1 MYQDMHESTTIPG
14 NATVEVVDKWRAEQE
29 RQNRIDDTITRD
41 LDRARDDFIYYL
53 VVLTRDSDDDDE
65 FVWGGSESESEENFT
80 EE

>member
-14 NATVEVVDKWRAEQE
+14 TVTVEEVDKWRAEQE
-29 RQNRIDDTITRD
+29 RQNIIDETMTRD
-41 LDRARDDFIYYL
+41 LDRARDEFIHYL

-65 FVWGGSESESEENFT
+65 FVWGGSESESEEDFT